1 MWFFFFFFL
10 LLICA
15 KTKAMDDESHRLR
28 MSFDIL
34 LDRIPNELGREKI
47 NEMGE
52 ETLMK
57 RRMRE

>member
-1 MWFFFFFFL
+1 
-10 LLICA
+10 
-15 KTKAMDDESHRLR
+15 MDDESHRLR
-28 MSFDIL
+28 MLLDIL
-34 LDRIPNELGREKI
+34 LDRIPNELGRGKR